1 MHIQLDT
8 IRIGHPHRDLGT
20 ADVDLLGLFV
30 VQIQIRF
37 DGVPV
42 VTCSLMSKETGM
54 GRETRRRT
62 GLWGAPLRLLRYGVT
77 SFIPGGRH
85 QARVMFVPQ
94 SIVTIIVLIVL
105 SSYRHVSELRL
116 PHQQVYA

>member
-62 GLWGAPLRLLRYGVT
+62 GLWGAPLREAVAVWGDVIYPRRAPSGTCDVRT
-77 SFIPGGRH
+77 PVNRH
-85 QARVMFVPQ
+85 
-94 SIVTIIVLIVL
+94 
-105 SSYRHVSELRL
+105 
-116 PHQQVYA
+116 